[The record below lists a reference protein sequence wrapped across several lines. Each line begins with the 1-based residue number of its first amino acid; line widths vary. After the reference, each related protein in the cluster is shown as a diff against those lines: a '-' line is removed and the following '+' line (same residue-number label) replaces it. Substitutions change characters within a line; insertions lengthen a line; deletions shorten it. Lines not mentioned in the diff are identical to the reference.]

1 MSILIKGMEMPKSCI
16 WRDGKCP
23 LLGDDDN
30 CKLQDCQEDW
40 TWEDQYKGCP
50 LSEVPEPCEDAVS
63 RKDVIDLF
71 KRGAEIIAKAKG
83 ISVEDMPHNGLDA
96 LMNLPPVT
104 PKRKTGKWLD
114 NYQYG
119 YKCSECGAYL
129 EIDCGDL
136 EMNFCPNCNA
146 DMRGKQDE

>member
-16 WRDGKCP
+16 WREGKCP
-23 LLGDDDN
+23 LLGDDDD

-50 LSEVPEPCEDAVS
+50 LSEAPEPCDGAVS
-63 RKDVIDLF
+63 RKDVIDLY
-71 KRGAEIIAKAKG
+71 KRGADRIAKAKG

-104 PKRKTGKWLD
+104 PKRKTGKWIHSDFSHEFL
-114 NYQYG
+114 Q
-119 YKCSECGAYL
+119 CSECGRGRYF
-129 EIDCGDL
+129 CS
-136 EMNFCPNCNA
+136 NFCPNCGA
-146 DMRGKQDE
+146 DMRSEAEQEVK

>member
-1 MSILIKGMEMPKSCI
+1 MKDLISKTGVLETYAELY
-16 WRDGKCP
+16 DTFE
-23 LLGDDDN
+23 DN
-30 CKLQDCQEDW
+30 QFIRKELNKVYDKLNGLPYAQ
-40 TWEDQYKGCP
+40 
-50 LSEVPEPCEDAVS
+50 PEPQEDAVS
-63 RKDVIDLF
+63 RKDVIDLY

-96 LMNLPPVT
+96 LMNLPSVT

-129 EIDCGDL
+129 EIDCGDV

-146 DMRGKQDE
+146 DMRGEQDE